1 MATTTLVDSTF
12 AAAYLGARTDN
23 AGAAVTDTTAEEAR
37 LLASVFNPGYITP
50 GTSFQVNAQAS
61 PNMTV
66 KVGSGVAKSDYYAVA
81 GTVAGQGTYI
91 VRHDVASVNVTIT
104 AADAS
109 QTRTDEVYLVIQDN
123 VYDTSSR
130 VLPRIG
136 YRAGTVGGANPGPD
150 TAWKAYALLARVT
163 VGAAVT
169 SITSANISD
178 QRIKSSLV
186 PGLSFN
192 PVALTDATTIATD
205 ASLGNYFRVTLGG
218 NRTLANPTN
227 AVDGQRLMWEIIQDA
242 TGSRTIAFGS
252 KFAFGSTLS
261 SATLSTTANKRDVL
275 GAIYNASTD
284 KFYVAA
290 FAMGY

>member
-23 AGAAVTDTTAEEAR
+23 TGVAVTDTTAEEAR
-37 LLASVFNPGYITP
+37 LIASVFNPGYVTP
-50 GTSFQVNAQAS
+50 GTAFQVNAQAS

-66 KVGSGVAKSDYYAVA
+66 KVGSGTAKADYYVVA
-81 GTVAGQGTYI
+81 GTVAGQGNYV

-109 QTRTDEVYLVIQDN
+109 QTRIDEIYLVVQDN
-123 VYDTSSR
+123 TYDTSAR

-136 YRAGTVGGANPGPD
+136 YRAGTVGGGNPGPD
-150 TAWKAYALLARVT
+150 TAWKAYVLLARIT

-178 QRIKSSLV
+178 QRIKASV
-186 PGLSFN
+186 VAGLSFN
-192 PVALTDATTIATD
+192 PQTLTDATTINTD
-205 ASLGNYFRVTLGG
+205 ASLGNHFRVTLGG

-227 AVDGQRLMWEIIQDA
+227 AVDGQKIMWEIIQDA
-242 TGSRTIAFGS
+242 TGSRTLTLGG
-252 KFAFGSTLS
+252 KFALGTTVSSVTL
-261 SATLSTTANKRDVL
+261 TTTANKRDFL
-275 GAIYNASTD
+275 GAVYNATAD
-284 KFYVAA
+284 KFYVLA
-290 FAMGY
+290 FTQGF